1 MVSKATMDVE
11 IQAYVDARIAESE
24 GRSRSEHEGRV

>member
-1 MVSKATMDVE
+1 MVSKATMDIE

-24 GRSRSEHEGRV
+24 GRSRLGRRY

>member
-24 GRSRSEHEGRV
+24 GRIRVEITSI